1 MAGSFPP
8 DVLVFDNDALLFA
21 RLGKSRRGID
31 VLQARAYRFPS
42 DALAAGVLSP
52 SIENETAI
60 AETVRRVKRDA
71 GRIDGVSLLLPD
83 SWFRI
88 HILEVQDL
96 PDSRGEADEVIRWA
110 LKRSLPIRPEE
121 LRIAYQPV
129 GRTATSVRVLVIAAL
144 EKTLATFE
152 KICAA
157 EGIRVVL
164 IEPIGMN
171 IWNAITVR
179 ETPTQ
184 NDRIFLYLRNTD
196 FTTAVFRGAV
206 PLFVRSR
213 KLTSERSIDQ
223 EIKLSAS
230 YVRGNFD
237 AGRIEQCWVAGDRID
252 DALAGLV
259 AEQFG
264 APVRKIALREFAT
277 PASGVDTGAIEAELA
292 ACTGVFTS

>member
-8 DVLVFDNDALLFA
+8 DVLVFDNDALLYA
-21 RLGKSRRGID
+21 RLGSSRRGID
-31 VLQARAYRFPS
+31 VLQARAYRLPP
-42 DALAAGVLSP
+42 DALTAGVLSP
-52 SIENETAI
+52 SVENATAI
-60 AETVRRVKRDA
+60 AETVRRIKRDA

-88 HILEVQDL
+88 HILEVQGL

-129 GRTATSVRVLVIAAL
+129 GRTASNVRVLVIAAL

-152 KICAA
+152 KICAT

-259 AEQFG
+259 SEQFG

-277 PASGVDTGAIEAELA
+277 PGPGVDTGAIEAELA

>member
-8 DVLVFDNDALLFA
+8 DVLVFDYEAVLFA
-21 RLGKSRRGID
+21 RLGKSRKGID
-31 VLQARAYRFPS
+31 VLQARTYRLPEET
-42 DALAAGVLSP
+42 LRPGVLSP
-52 SIENETAI
+52 SIENDVAI
-60 AETVRRVKRDA
+60 AETVRRIKRDA
-71 GRIDGVSLLLPD
+71 GRLDSVSLLLPD
-83 SWFRI
+83 SWFRL
-88 HILEVQDL
+88 HILEVQEL
-96 PDSRGEADEVIRWA
+96 PDSRAEGDEVIRWA

-121 LRIAYQPV
+121 LRIAYQQI
-129 GRTATSVRVLVIAAL
+129 GRTASNVRVLVIAAL
-144 EKTLATFE
+144 EKTLSTLE
-152 KICAA
+152 KICSA

-213 KLTSERSIDQ
+213 KLTSERSVDQ

-252 DALAGLV
+252 DALAGIV

-277 PASGVDTGAIEAELA
+277 PAAGVETAAIEAELA